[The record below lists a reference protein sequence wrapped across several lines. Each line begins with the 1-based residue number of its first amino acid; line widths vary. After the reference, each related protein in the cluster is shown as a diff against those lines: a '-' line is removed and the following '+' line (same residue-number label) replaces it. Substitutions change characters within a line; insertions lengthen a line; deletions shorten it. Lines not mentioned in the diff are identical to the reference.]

1 MAEQRPHFHLHHRLH
16 LSLALNSPPPPFV
29 FFFAIPSLLSHRFT
43 HCPCVVS
50 FKFLTAAV
58 DAWCWLFGPA
68 TEAALHAKFPDWL
81 PWSWGRTKTT
91 IHALRSVSLTLFS
104 FSLFL
109 SFFVCLILSSL
120 VYRTSWF
127 RIYDS
132 GLYGSVER
140 NMLLYALDS
149 LAFSSLC
156 TPECQM
162 KYQTPPWLITR
173 FFLFLLFFS
182 FYFSSFFILFLSQ
195 IESLSRRVFGQWQH
209 PKRRKDL
216 RRDKKVQNKKNKKK

>member
-58 DAWCWLFGPA
+58 DACWLFGPA

-173 FFLFLLFFS
+173 FFLFLLFSLFTS
-182 FYFSSFFILFLSQ
+182 RFFNIIFITNRVVISSCLWTMTAS
-195 IESLSRRVFGQWQH
+195 
-209 PKRRKDL
+209 
-216 RRDKKVQNKKNKKK
+216 KKKKRIETW